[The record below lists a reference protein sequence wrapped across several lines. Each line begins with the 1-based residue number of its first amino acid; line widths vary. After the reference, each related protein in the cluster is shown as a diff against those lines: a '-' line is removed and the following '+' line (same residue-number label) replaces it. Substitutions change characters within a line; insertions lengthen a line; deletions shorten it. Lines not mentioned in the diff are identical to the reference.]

1 MTKSKG
7 RGLVVT
13 AAVVGGFLPLRPLF
27 FTKPTDPTAETIDL
41 FLSPLYII
49 GPMLPPMGDLGEG
62 LFLLLGMILNAT
74 LYGLVVRCLLRI
86 STRSA

>member
-1 MTKSKG
+1 
-7 RGLVVT
+7 
-13 AAVVGGFLPLRPLF
+13 LF

-49 GPMLPPMGDLGEG
+49 GPMLPPMGNLGSG
-62 LFLLLGMILNAT
+62 LFLLLGMMLNAI
-74 LYGLVVRCLLRI
+74 LYGFVARYLLRI